1 MSNKDLVKN
10 IMRGA
15 YRFLP
20 YILEQIDVS
29 KVRQIA
35 IKGYNSPSLPIYN
48 YLSPEEVAVFQKFKK
63 EKKFETVEKWSYLY
77 DYTFINHQ
85 TGKEKIISSS
95 QKFIMATLFIFCT

>member
-10 IMRGA
+10 VMRGT

-48 YLSPEEVAVFQKFKK
+48 YLSPEEVSVFQKFKK
-63 EKKFETVEKWSYLY
+63 EKKLEKLVTVEK
-77 DYTFINHQ
+77 
-85 TGKEKIISSS
+85 
-95 QKFIMATLFIFCT
+95 